1 VSDPYANTVTL
12 HPTFLSW
19 LKNMNALT
27 SLINRLSEHAVTAPR
42 DYRPQLNRQVAA
54 LRADFRNQQERC
66 VSFLQLSKEYA
77 DRFLS
82 DISEEIQQQRTFL
95 EAMKKRI
102 KMAKTLREKVVHLR
116 KSYKVGTLDC
126 IKKVRRTVLS
136 EPLPEDV
143 DLFREMDIVLDEIR
157 RCYIDMDKFWVDE
170 VQRVT
175 KAFRDRRVDPEDIDR
190 WNNFRESLEHTIANW
205 ETTSTDD
212 AVVPRPSTRLPVRD

>member
-1 VSDPYANTVTL
+1 MSDPYANTVTL

-126 IKKVRRTVLS
+126 IKKVRRTGVCIFALCPVVDTSNTYLQSYPNHSRKMSTYSGRWILS
-136 EPLPEDV
+136 
-143 DLFREMDIVLDEIR
+143 
-157 RCYIDMDKFWVDE
+157 
-170 VQRVT
+170 
-175 KAFRDRRVDPEDIDR
+175 
-190 WNNFRESLEHTIANW
+190 
-205 ETTSTDD
+205 
-212 AVVPRPSTRLPVRD
+212 